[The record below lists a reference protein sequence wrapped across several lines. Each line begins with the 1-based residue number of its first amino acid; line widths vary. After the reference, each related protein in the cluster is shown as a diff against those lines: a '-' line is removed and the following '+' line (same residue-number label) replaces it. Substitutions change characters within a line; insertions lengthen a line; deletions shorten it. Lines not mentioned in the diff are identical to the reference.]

1 MTILKFRAWD
11 VHEKKMFTNDQLII
25 WNGNV
30 YANDNSNLNVD
41 NLKGW
46 SIDEKYLMQS
56 TCLFDKNGNEIFD
69 GDIVHAYSEDARLI
83 GVIEYFDNAYCIKD
97 KNGIYNSL
105 WTNAEQ
111 YEIIGNIY
119 ENPEFWEEE

>member
-1 MTILKFRAWD
+1 MKPKFRAWD

-30 YANDNSNLNVD
+30 YANDNLELNVN

-56 TCLFDKNGNEIFD
+56 TGLRDKNGREIYE
-69 GDIVHAYSEDARLI
+69 GDIVKFTLTDGFSYVTLEDGVVTYELGAFYVVNGLAEYLI
-83 GVIEYFDNAYCIKD
+83 SDIN
-97 KNGIYNSL
+97 
-105 WTNAEQ
+105 TNKVEV
-111 YEIIGNIY
+111 IGNQHS
-119 ENPEFWEEE
+119 

>member
-1 MTILKFRAWD
+1 MKPKFRAWD

-30 YANDNSNLNVD
+30 YANDNPELNVN

-56 TCLFDKNGNEIFD
+56 TGLRDKNGREIYE
-69 GDIVHAYSEDARLI
+69 GDIVKFTLTDGFSYVTLEDGVVTYELGAFYVVNGLAEYLI
-83 GVIEYFDNAYCIKD
+83 SDIN
-97 KNGIYNSL
+97 
-105 WTNAEQ
+105 TNKVEV
-111 YEIIGNIY
+111 IGNQHS
-119 ENPEFWEEE
+119 